1 MRWVQSVGC
10 GTSFQP
16 VGCTNESRGIKVRG
30 EGKPLKVNGLAKTEV
45 VMWLRKMML
54 QKPPQPMIRHPVL
67 KETVGLTPSPEKVE
81 MSGTNLLVR

>member
-16 VGCTNESRGIKVRG
+16 VGCTNESRGIKVPG

-54 QKPPQPMIRHPVL
+54 QKPPQPKIRHLVP
-67 KETVGLTPSPEKVE
+67 KETVG
-81 MSGTNLLVR
+81 